1 MTEATLAAATMPC
14 PEPGTRVPR
23 SPATVDLTITNRCNL
38 RCRYC
43 SHFSSA
49 ADVGRDLPT
58 EAWLALFR
66 ELGEIAVMDVV
77 LSGGEP
83 FIREYIRTLID
94 GIVAHRMRFSALSNG
109 TLIDDALA
117 AFLKGTGRC
126 GHVQVSIDGSGPD
139 AHDFARGDGSFAKA
153 MAGLKALRRHGVPAA
168 VRVTIHRRNLDD
180 LEAIAAMLLD
190 EVGLEG
196 FSTNAASHLG
206 LCRQNQEMMALTPEE
221 HSRAMDMLLRLNEKY
236 GGRISAQAG
245 PLASARQWLEMV
257 EARNQGLPGLPGCGH
272 LRSCGGVFRTLAVRA
287 DGMMIPCTQL
297 PHIELGRIGEVPVT
311 AAWLDHPEMRRL
323 RQRRQ
328 VPLGDFPFCRGCA
341 YIPFCKGGCP
351 ALAFTLAGDDGV
363 PSPEACLRRFLADG
377 GQLPKP
383 ERLAPGQP

>member
-1 MTEATLAAATMPC
+1 MTEATSAAAALSC
-14 PEPGTRVPR
+14 PEPGARVPR

-83 FIREYIRTLID
+83 FIREDIRTLID

-180 LEAIAAMLLD
+180 LPAIAAMLLD
-190 EVGLEG
+190 EVGLVILQDRLVVTILGPIVG
-196 FSTNAASHLG
+196 FGDFLAGSGRQTTDIQLTRDDIGDQPCAVLADEVDLPLG
-206 LCRQNQEMMALTPEE
+206 LCHRQIQTPTFVSDCVLDLFRFVSRRNGE
-221 HSRAMDMLLRLNEKY
+221 HKIA
-236 GGRISAQAG
+236 
-245 PLASARQWLEMV
+245 
-257 EARNQGLPGLPGCGH
+257 
-272 LRSCGGVFRTLAVRA
+272 
-287 DGMMIPCTQL
+287 
-297 PHIELGRIGEVPVT
+297 
-311 AAWLDHPEMRRL
+311 
-323 RQRRQ
+323 
-328 VPLGDFPFCRGCA
+328 
-341 YIPFCKGGCP
+341 
-351 ALAFTLAGDDGV
+351 
-363 PSPEACLRRFLADG
+363 
-377 GQLPKP
+377 
-383 ERLAPGQP
+383 